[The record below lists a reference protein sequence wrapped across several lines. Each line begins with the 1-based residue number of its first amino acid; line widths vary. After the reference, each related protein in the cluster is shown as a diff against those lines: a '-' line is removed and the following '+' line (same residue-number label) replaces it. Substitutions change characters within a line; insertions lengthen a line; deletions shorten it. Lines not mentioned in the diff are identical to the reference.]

1 MINATIEA
9 RLGSSRFPNK
19 VLKKINHRSF
29 LEFQINRVKKSKL
42 ISNIIVATTNQNK
55 DHKIINLCKKNK
67 VKYFKGSVNN
77 VLKRITLAHVENES
91 KIVVRLCG
99 DNPFQDPNMIDD
111 TIKEYL
117 KGKHDIVCYGGN
129 PKIRKIPYGLDVEV
143 LSLKLLK
150 DTLRKTNKKLYLE
163 HPAKYLYDVR
173 KNLKIKF
180 LKPKNKILYAPKLSF
195 SLDYPDQYKFLKKVY
210 NLSKNENITYKDL
223 LLKIRKNKKVLKLAN
238 ILSDKYILNRKF

>member
-77 VLKRITLAHVENES
+77 VLKRIINE
-91 KIVVRLCG
+91 
-99 DNPFQDPNMIDD
+99 
-111 TIKEYL
+111 
-117 KGKHDIVCYGGN
+117 
-129 PKIRKIPYGLDVEV
+129 
-143 LSLKLLK
+143 
-150 DTLRKTNKKLYLE
+150 
-163 HPAKYLYDVR
+163 
-173 KNLKIKF
+173 
-180 LKPKNKILYAPKLSF
+180 
-195 SLDYPDQYKFLKKVY
+195 
-210 NLSKNENITYKDL
+210 
-223 LLKIRKNKKVLKLAN
+223 
-238 ILSDKYILNRKF
+238 